1 MGMLASSAL
10 GHPLKCQGTSCKPAT
25 TGRNVSRQSSVD
37 QRVLIDLLCAEMT
50 ETARAERLGIARS
63 SYYKQLDK
71 LTREGV
77 LVNRDTVLPGMRLSG
92 SHPRSRHSGTH
103 HAPVLHIWW
112 EDGPDKWSVQGALLD
127 DWDRRPF
134 KSLEFGDTAV
144 VIRWSTP
151 SHQKPPSL
159 FGPGR
164 DGRLRILKIIYRRLG
179 GRCRKPRLNLLP

>member
-1 MGMLASSAL
+1 ML
-10 GHPLKCQGTSCKPAT
+10 
-25 TGRNVSRQSSVD
+25 RQSPVD
-37 QRVLIDLLCAEMT
+37 QRNLIDLLCTEMT
-50 ETARAERLGIARS
+50 ETARAEKLGIARS

-77 LVNRDTVLPGMRLSG
+77 LVNRGTVLPCMRLSG

-112 EDGPDKWSVQGALLD
+112 EDSADKWSVQGALLD

-144 VIRWSTP
+144 AIRWLADSHQSCFRTAFVARPRARWSTQNTEDNLP
-151 SHQKPPSL
+151 ASWLPLPQPIRSL
-159 FGPGR
+159 TIAIAR
-164 DGRLRILKIIYRRLG
+164 VLDAETVIIPEDL
-179 GRCRKPRLNLLP
+179 